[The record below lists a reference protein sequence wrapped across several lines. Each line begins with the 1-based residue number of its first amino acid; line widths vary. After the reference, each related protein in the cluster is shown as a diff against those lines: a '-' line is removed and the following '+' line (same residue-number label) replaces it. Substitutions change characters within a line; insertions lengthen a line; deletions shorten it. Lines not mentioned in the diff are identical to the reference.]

1 MKATTFAISPDRR
14 ASLYEI
20 RDSIPGTASAC
31 QRTRLLT
38 AIQRFGSVTV
48 FEAQRCLDIADPR
61 PRKLELVRE
70 GHPIQLAWAH
80 METEAGVLHRV
91 GRYFMAR
98 EKQKGTTE

>member
-1 MKATTFAISPDRR
+1 MTKFIITPERR
-14 ASLYEI
+14 ATLLEV
-20 RDSIPGTASAC
+20 RDSIPGSASAC

-38 AIQRFGSVTV
+38 AIQRLGSVTV

-80 METEAGVLHRV
+80 LETEAGVLHRV
-91 GRYFMAR
+91 GRYFLAR
-98 EKQKGTTE
+98 DGATEVTA

>member
-1 MKATTFAISPDRR
+1 MSAPFVITPERR
-14 ASLYEI
+14 ATLLEV
-20 RDSIPGTASAC
+20 RESIPGTASAC

-38 AIQRFGSVTV
+38 AIQKLGSVTV

-61 PRKLELVRE
+61 PRKFELVRE

-91 GRYFMAR
+91 GRYFMAQ
-98 EKQKGTTE
+98 EVASA

>member
-1 MKATTFAISPDRR
+1 MNTTFVITPERR
-14 ASLYEI
+14 DTLYSVRE
-20 RDSIPGTASAC
+20 SIPGTASAS

-38 AIQRFGSVTV
+38 AIQKLGSVTV
-48 FEAQRCLDIADPR
+48 FEAQRFLDIADPR

-91 GRYFMAR
+91 GRYFLVR
-98 EKQKGTTE
+98 EKAKELTE

>member
-1 MKATTFAISPDRR
+1 MSATFEITAERR
-14 ASLYEI
+14 AALLAV

-38 AIQRFGSVTV
+38 AIQKLGSVTV

-70 GHPIQLAWAH
+70 GHPIQLAWARL
-80 METEAGVLHRV
+80 ETEAGVLHRV

-98 EKQKGTTE
+98 DTEQEVKQ